1 MLWTLLALL
10 ALAVLIALLMPL
22 LIKPDGK
29 SATRID
35 YDMVVYRDQLAEIDQ
50 EIQRGVLTKAQGES
64 ARLEVYRRMLAAE
77 DAELAI
83 LPKPSERSH
92 RAWRIGVALAVVLV
106 VTGGSSAMY
115 ALLGSPSLSGKPYGW
130 RLLHDSQFQSA
141 SQADRL
147 KAEVEANPSI
157 SGYKNLAK
165 MYFASRNYAQAA
177 DADQHV
183 LGLGAND
190 AASWSEYGEALV
202 MANGGAVVP
211 QAMTAF
217 AKSLAA
223 DPRSERS
230 RFYIGLAESQIGNLK
245 KAVGIWKDL
254 EQSSDP
260 GAAWLPMVREHITA
274 FSKQGGFDPSSV
286 QAGPPD
292 PAVMNSAM
300 SAMSNALQAKDSGSQ
315 ATAPAGSADP
325 QETMIHGMV
334 AKLAAEM
341 QKNPGNAAGWSR
353 LAHAYNVLG
362 ETDKAR
368 DAIDRAVR
376 LQPRDTDIL
385 LTLAETQKA
394 SAPENVTP
402 ADYVATMRQVLKIDA
417 GNATALYAVGVEE
430 EKAGH
435 GDRARVLWN
444 KALGKLAPDDPLAA
458 QIHSQL
464 GTSAPRTAAP

>member
-1 MLWTLLALL
+1 MVWMGLALL
-10 ALAVLIALLMPL
+10 ALAVLIGLVVPL
-22 LIKPDGK
+22 FARPDAK
-29 SATRID
+29 CATRID

-50 EIQRGVLTKAQGES
+50 EIERGVLTKAQGDS
-64 ARLEVYRRMLAAE
+64 ARLEIHRRMLAAE
-77 DAELAI
+77 DAELTARSR
-83 LPKPSERSH
+83 PSERSH
-92 RAWRIGVALAVVLV
+92 RAWRIGTGIAVVLL
-106 VTGGSSAMY
+106 VTAGSSAMY
-115 ALLGSPSLSGKPYGW
+115 ALLGSPGLSGKPYGW
-130 RLLHDSQFQSA
+130 RIKHDSEFQYA
-141 SQADRL
+141 SEADRL
-147 KAEVEANPSI
+147 KAQVQASPSI

-165 MYFASRNYAQAA
+165 MYFGSRNYAQAA
-177 DADQHV
+177 DADRHV
-183 LGLGAND
+183 IELGAND

-245 KAVGIWKDL
+245 RAVGIWKDL

-274 FSKQGGFDPSSV
+274 FSKQGGFDPTSV
-286 QAGPPD
+286 RAGPPD

-300 SAMSNALQAKDSGSQ
+300 SAMATALQAKDSGSQ
-315 ATAPAGSADP
+315 TSAPAGSADA

-334 AKLAAEM
+334 DKLAAEM

-362 ETDKAR
+362 QTDKAR

-376 LQPRDTDIL
+376 LHPRDTDIL

-394 SAPENVTP
+394 SAPENVAP
-402 ADYVATMRQVLKIDA
+402 PDYAATMRQVLKIDPA
-417 GNATALYAVGVEE
+417 NAAALYAVGVEE
-430 EKAGH
+430 KRAGH
-435 GDRARVLWN
+435 ADRARVMW
-444 KALGKLAPDDPLAA
+444 KQALGKLSPDDPLAE
-458 QIHSQL
+458 QIHGQL
-464 GTSAPRTAAP
+464 GTSAPKTAAP